1 MCSQFTALSSYSTAF
16 IYDSEMAALRKVD
29 VLKQLVEIFEFQRV
43 NKSDNVSTTREMLLL
58 RQQCQNFIADE
69 KMRLEKCDTKETI
82 SVRTCELSK
91 LQFPQSQLER
101 SALNIPVR

>member
-1 MCSQFTALSSYSTAF
+1 
-16 IYDSEMAALRKVD
+16 MAALRKVD

-43 NKSDNVSTTREMLLL
+43 KKSEIVSREMLLL

-69 KMRLEKCDTKETI
+69 KLRIEKSGMETI
-82 SVRTCELSK
+82 SVRTCEFYK

-101 SALNIPVR
+101 YALNIPVIDNKF